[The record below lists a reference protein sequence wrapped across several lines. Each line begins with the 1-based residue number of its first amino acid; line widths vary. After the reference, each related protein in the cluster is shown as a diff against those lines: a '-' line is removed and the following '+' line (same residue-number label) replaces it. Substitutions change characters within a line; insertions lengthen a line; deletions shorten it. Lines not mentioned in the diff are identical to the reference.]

1 MRPSDAAR
9 LLLLGAIWGSSFLLI
24 KLGLEG
30 FSPIQVVEGRIV
42 VAALVL
48 LALLFARGVRL
59 PSGVWPSLALMAVV
73 ANIIPFLLITWGEE
87 HISSSLAAILN
98 STTPLFTALLANVF
112 LHTEKLTALR
122 AVGILVGFAGVG
134 VIVGG
139 GEQGSLGGQL
149 AVVLASAAY
158 GIGFVYARRHLV
170 GRAGTPLRL
179 SAGQLSVAAIIFLP
193 IAAVDTG
200 VAAPD
205 FGAKATISV
214 LALGAVG
221 TGLAYLLYYRL
232 IEDVGA
238 TTASFV
244 TYLIPIF
251 GAVLGW
257 AILDERIGWNVV
269 AGAALVLGGIA
280 LAEHAARRGHSRDL
294 EAAEAPGARP

>member
-1 MRPSDAAR
+1 MRPSDAVR

-24 KLGLEG
+24 KLGLED
-30 FSPIQVVEGRIV
+30 FTPIQVVEGRIV

-48 LALLFARGVRL
+48 LALLFARGARL
-59 PSGVWPSLALMAVV
+59 PAGVWPSLALMAVV
-73 ANIIPFLLITWGEE
+73 ANIIPFMLITWGEE

-98 STTPLFTALLANVF
+98 STTPLFTALLANIF

-122 AVGILVGFAGVG
+122 AIGILVGFAGVG

-149 AVVLASAAY
+149 AVVLASASY
-158 GIGFVYARRHLV
+158 GVGFVYARRHLV

-179 SAGQLSVAAIIFLP
+179 SAGQFLVAAVAFLP
-193 IAAVDTG
+193 VAAVDT
-200 VAAPD
+200 AATAPD

-238 TTASFV
+238 TSASFV

-257 AILDERIGWNVV
+257 ALLDERIGWNVV
-269 AGAALVLGGIA
+269 AGAVLVLVGIA
-280 LAEHAARRGHSRDL
+280 LAEHAARRGRAKYL
-294 EAAEAPGARP
+294 EAVGAPGAGP

>member
-9 LLLLGAIWGSSFLLI
+9 LLLLAAIWGSSFLLI

-30 FSPIQVVEGRIV
+30 FSPVQLVEGRVV

-59 PSGVWPSLALMAVV
+59 PVGAWPSLALMAVV
-73 ANIIPFLLITWGEE
+73 ANIIPFMLITWGEE

-122 AVGILVGFAGVG
+122 AVGILIGFLGVG

-139 GEQGSLGGQL
+139 GEEGSLGGQL
-149 AVVLASAAY
+149 AIVLASASYA
-158 GIGFVYARRHLV
+158 IGFVYARRHLV
-170 GRAGTPLRL
+170 GRGGTPLRL
-179 SAGQLSVAAIIFLP
+179 SAGQLLVAAIAFLP
-193 IAAVDTG
+193 VAAVDT
-200 VAAPD
+200 AATPPD
-205 FGAKATISV
+205 FGATATISV
-214 LALGAVG
+214 LALGSIG

-269 AGAALVLGGIA
+269 AGAVLVLGGIA
-280 LAEHAARRGHSRDL
+280 LAEHGARRIVFTSQ
-294 EAAEAPGARP
+294 

>member
-9 LLLLGAIWGSSFLLI
+9 LLLLGAIWGSSFVLI
-24 KLGLEG
+24 KLGLES
-30 FSPIQVVEGRIV
+30 FTPVQVVEGRIV
-42 VAALVL
+42 VASVVLLVL
-48 LALLFARGVRL
+48 LYARGVRL
-59 PSGVWPSLALMAVV
+59 PTRVWPSLGLMAVV
-73 ANIIPFLLITWGEE
+73 SNIVPFMLITWGEE

-122 AVGILVGFAGVG
+122 AAGILIGFAGVG

-149 AVVLASAAY
+149 AVVLASASY

-179 SAGQLSVAAIIFLP
+179 SAGQLLVAAVALMP
-193 IAAVDTG
+193 VAAVDT
-200 VAAPD
+200 AATAPD
-205 FGAKATISV
+205 FGAVATVSV
-214 LALGAVG
+214 VALGAIG
-221 TGLAYLLYYRL
+221 TGFAYLLYYRL

-257 AILDERIGWNVV
+257 AILDERLGWNVV
-269 AGAALVLGGIA
+269 AGAVLVLGGIA
-280 LAEHAARRGHSRDL
+280 LAEHGARRVHRPDL
-294 EAAEAPGARP
+294 EPAEAPGGP